1 MASSLGIYI
10 EDTMI
15 KYAKVIKEKD
25 TLKVD
30 SFNVIFYDD
39 LNKAIEQI
47 ISETNSSRLPICTN
61 ISNEIYGYVEVF
73 AGLSKNDIKSTVGI
87 EFEMDCNEKNYNKDS
102 LEMRYIVM
110 NDKENSEKL
119 KALYIADNKADL
131 SKKAQ
136 HLGQYKLTSI
146 TPISS
151 SIVNIAEIG
160 EKENVAI
167 VNIEDTTKITTILN
181 GQIYR
186 IDTIDVGMKNI
197 LEEINKTENSMAK
210 SYEICKNITIYTQE
224 LQAVQAEGNEHLEDI
239 MPTLYK
245 IVTESK
251 KILDSAFGNVTKI
264 YITGAGTVINNLDL
278 YFQEY
283 MINVKCEIL
292 RPYFLEGGN
301 VRNSIK
307 DYIEVNS
314 AIALAMDGLGYGMKE
329 LNYANSA
336 SAMNTDVFAKIKNM
350 LQIGGKSK
358 QKVNGTDGKKLNVPI
373 NMSFKGPL
381 VPYEKLMLRGTAVA
395 LIATIGF
402 IGFSN
407 YVTKQI
413 DTKSEEVENA
423 LSKTNSEL
431 SKMDTQ
437 LSTINSQAASYSS
450 MIDAINKLNNPST
463 DDNDGSTTTVQERL
477 IAKDAI
483 PNLLTKIMT
492 KIPQKVKITS
502 IQNTEDKHIVIEAE
516 ASQYEQLGFFK
527 GLLTTEN
534 ILADVKSTSGTKE
547 GEVVKVTIEGELP

>member
-381 VPYEKLMLRGTAVA
+381 VPYEKLMIRGTAVA